1 MQERKRISPVRS
13 GDGRSNQTFHTWPA
27 LKRPFCSRSLIMPN
41 IQTQHSRA
49 LVQQLLLRVGSF
61 LSVTHP
67 SLLVAALTPSV
78 MDGKHSC
85 CRTQLTHVVEKAGA
99 PRHEVDIQAVF
110 WGFFFPPPAC
120 AMNSRSLLF
129 IIAPV
134 SAPEAAGLSPWR
146 RSSSIYVSTL
156 SDTRSH

>member
-13 GDGRSNQTFHTWPA
+13 SDGRSNQTFHTWPA
-27 LKRPFCSRSLIMPN
+27 LKRPFCSHSLIMPN
-41 IQTQHSRA
+41 IQTQHSQA
-49 LVQQLLLRVGSF
+49 LLQQLLLCVGSF

-110 WGFFFPPPAC
+110 FPPPAC
-120 AMNSRSLLF
+120 AMNSCSLLF